1 MLFVVLCKYMK
12 TKKITIDLEK
22 IDSKAIKEA
31 AAVVDKGGFA
41 AFPTETVYG
50 IAARVKKDTL
60 EKLSLLKGRSDN
72 KHYTLHIAKNN
83 DVFKYVPMVSL
94 RARKLIQNAWPG
106 PLTLVFQL
114 EKNEVTMQQ
123 AEIDKEVFEAL
134 YKDDSIGI
142 RCPDSPIAAA
152 LLKQIKNPVVAP
164 SANISDQPPAVNAEQ
179 VLEQLS
185 DKIDMVLDGGPCKFK
200 KSSTVA
206 KIGKKGIEILREGI
220 YSQFELESLSQ
231 IRFLFVCTGNTCRSP
246 MAEGIFK
253 KYLAQKL
260 DCKVDELE
268 NIGYKVSSAGIIG
281 TAGYP
286 ASAEA
291 VLACAAQGI
300 DIGNHRNQGLTRELI
315 EESDFIFTMERMH
328 LMRILA
334 LDPYAGSRCL
344 LLAGDKEIP
353 DPIGQPQKVYDNCA
367 KLITNAVK
375 ERISE
380 LII

>member
-1 MLFVVLCKYMK
+1 MK
-12 TKKITIDLEK
+12 TKKIKLETENIDLE
-22 IDSKAIKEA
+22 AIKEA
-31 AAVVDKGGFA
+31 AAVVDSGGFA

-60 EKLSLLKGRSDN
+60 SKLNLLKGRTDN
-72 KHYTLHIAKNN
+72 KYYTLHIAKNSE
-83 DVFKYVPMVSL
+83 VFKYVPIVGL

-106 PLTLVFQL
+106 PLTLVFELDQ
-114 EKNEVTMQQ
+114 NEIEMQKK
-123 AEIDKEVFEAL
+123 EIDKEVFDAL
-134 YKDDSIGI
+134 YKDSSTCREPHGRTIGI
-142 RCPDSPIAAA
+142 RCPDNPIATA
-152 LLKQIKNPVVAP
+152 LLKQTENPVVAP
-164 SANISDQPPAVNAEQ
+164 SANITDLPPAVNAGQ

-185 DKIDMVLDGGPCKFK
+185 GKIDLVLDGGQCKYK

-206 KIGKKGIEILREGI
+206 KIGKKGIEILREGVYAQI
-220 YSQFELESLSQ
+220 ELEAISQ

-260 DCKVDELE
+260 NCNVDELE
-268 NIGYKVSSAGIIG
+268 NIGYKVSSAGIMDS
-281 TAGYP
+281 AGYP

-291 VLACAAQGI
+291 IAACAAQDI

-315 EESDFIFTMERMH
+315 EESDFIFAMEKMH

-334 LDPYAGSRCL
+334 LVPQAGNRCL

-353 DPIGQPQKVYDNCA
+353 DPIGQPQKIYDTCA
-367 KLITNAVK
+367 KTITKAVN

-380 LII
+380 LIT